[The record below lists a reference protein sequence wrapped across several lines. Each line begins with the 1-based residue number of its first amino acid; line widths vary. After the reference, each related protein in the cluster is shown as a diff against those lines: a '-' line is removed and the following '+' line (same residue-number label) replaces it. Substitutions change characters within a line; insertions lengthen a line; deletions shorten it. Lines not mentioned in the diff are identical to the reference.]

1 MQTHGETAMTGAR
14 QKRLRDAELLRRVA
28 AAPVRGGA
36 AALRARLRGEALELA
51 RAENLLEAAYSY
63 RIVPLDAPPA
73 PLLCAG
79 GERLHAPRLLP
90 ESGTLTALGC
100 AVCTAGP
107 KIEARV
113 RALFAGKRP
122 SLALALDELGNA
134 LLFEVSRRAQDRM
147 LADAVRQGL
156 TFGGELRAGDP
167 GLALDA
173 QAAVLRLAQAE
184 GIGVRLGSGQAMQ
197 PLKSV
202 SMVFG
207 IGIDLPKTHWSRCD
221 DCASREKCGLAGRSA
236 TLQAA

>member
-1 MQTHGETAMTGAR
+1 MQTRSETAMTGAR
-14 QKRLRDAELLRRVA
+14 QQRLRDAELLRRVA

-36 AALRARLRGEALELA
+36 AALRARLREEALELVQ
-51 RAENLLEAAYSY
+51 AEHLLEAAYSY
-63 RIVPLDAPPA
+63 RIVPLDAPPV
-73 PLLCAG
+73 PLLRAG

-184 GIGVRLGSGQAMQ
+184 GIGIRLGSGQAMH

-207 IGIDLPKTHWSRCD
+207 IGIDLPKTRWSRCD
-221 DCASREKCGLAGRSA
+221 DCSSREKCGLAGRSA

>member
-1 MQTHGETAMTGAR
+1 MQTRRETALTGAR
-14 QKRLRDAELLRRVA
+14 QQRLRDAEILRRAA

-36 AALRARLRGEALELA
+36 AALRARLREEALELA
-51 RAENLLEAAYSY
+51 RAEHLLEAAYSY

-147 LADAVRQGL
+147 LADAVRRGL

-207 IGIDLPKTHWSRCD
+207 IGIDLPKTRWSRCD
-221 DCASREKCGLAGRSA
+221 DCSSRGKCGLAGRAA

>member
-1 MQTHGETAMTGAR
+1 MQARGETAMTGAR
-14 QKRLRDAELLRRVA
+14 QKRLRDAEILHRVA

-36 AALRARLRGEALELA
+36 AALRARLREEALELA
-51 RAENLLEAAYSY
+51 RTEQLLEAAYSY

-73 PLLCAG
+73 PQLRAG
-79 GERLHAPRLLP
+79 GEVLHAPRLLP

-221 DCASREKCGLAGRSA
+221 DCASRGKCGLAGRAA